1 MIIVGK
7 RLMDE
12 YGSLQ
17 VTAWLIAI
25 GTAVLL
31 IWVEATHPMRAPFRF
46 MYGSQSS
53 SKEYFQPQPHFFS
66 GIGVWLAYLRLV
78 QAYS

>member
-1 MIIVGK
+1 
-7 RLMDE
+7 MDE
-12 YGSLQ
+12 YGCLQ

-31 IWVEATHPMRAPFRF
+31 VWVEARHPMRAHFALHVWLAAPPR
-46 MYGSQSS
+46 
-53 SKEYFQPQPHFFS
+53 EYFRPRLHFFS

-78 QAYS
+78 LAYS